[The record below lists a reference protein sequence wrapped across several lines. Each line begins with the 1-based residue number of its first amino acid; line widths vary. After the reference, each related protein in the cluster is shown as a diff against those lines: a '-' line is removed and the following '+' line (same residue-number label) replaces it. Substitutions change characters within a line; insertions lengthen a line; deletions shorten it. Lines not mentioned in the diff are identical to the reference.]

1 MRAMGPSS
9 LFLRLLS
16 ATLLLASAIP
26 SSAQTAAATSIQ
38 SFQLVADQ
46 SGFVLANNR
55 LFWTDSLGKQWA
67 EITPPASSTSFSTA
81 SFRADGTGY
90 AVGHSPSALTF
101 ARTTD
106 DGKSWATTIIASPFT
121 EALQPN
127 GRDSISFADVKNG
140 FLMLGVQ
147 SGSAFRFG
155 ILLATTDGGST
166 WTQLPRPPV
175 GGGITFLDAKHGFNG
190 PGPGGD
196 ELYTTVDGGTTWQ
209 KVSLAAPSSLLSTN
223 STTALPVFTD
233 SLHGTIIRTFATPSG
248 ATTLRYTT
256 TDGGSTWTSFADST
270 STRAVVAADGSIA
283 HVAVASGTNA
293 SRTSFS
299 NATKGLVLITS
310 GGCTEG
316 VCTQTSSL
324 RATTDGGKTFT
335 AVSPAADLSFEASRT
350 FTVPTTLP
358 TSIAAPT
365 PDSSSVYNTAGV
377 MGFDACSLPTT
388 ANLSDWITNS
398 PYRVTSLYM
407 GGANYSNCGNALGS
421 LTSTYVST
429 VLGQGWQFWPLWV
442 GPQAPESGCST
453 CSMMS
458 TTPAT
463 AMSQGTA
470 EADSAIAAL
479 NNLGIGQGTTIVY
492 DMEAYTRDGTST
504 PATTAFIEG
513 WDTELH
519 SKGYIAGVYSGHSEF
534 TDWYPTVLTPAIDVI
549 WFTYFFSNGVAC
561 GAECQTVFPTQSS
574 FDISTNYWLNN
585 HRARQTSSGF
595 NSTYGSTTLNIDE
608 DWVDAPMATNTPN
621 KLTVSVTGTGT
632 VASSTITNSNSD
644 TTTLTSISCGS
655 NCTANFAPTD
665 TIVLTETP
673 SGSATFSGWTG
684 CTSTTATSC
693 TVAMTA
699 AANVTAIFNT
709 GTQLTVSKTGT
720 GTGTVTS
727 SDSTINCGTVCTAGY
742 PPATVVTLTATAT
755 NNSTFNGWTGCTTA
769 TGATCSV
776 TVGSSAITV
785 TANFLPPTTLTV
797 SKTGTGTGTITS
809 ADSLINCGTTC
820 SAGYQPNAVVT
831 LTATATNNSTF
842 NGWTGCTT
850 ATGTTCSVTIGS
862 SAIAI
867 TANFLPPTTLTVSKT
882 GTGTGTVTSSD
893 SLINCGT
900 ICSTGYK
907 SGTVVT
913 LTAAATNNSTFN
925 GWTGCTTS
933 TGTTCSVTI
942 GSTNLTVSAAFLP
955 PNTLTITKA
964 GTGSGTVTSGDT
976 PQSINCGTT
985 CSAGFLPGT
994 TVTLTATPASGSV
1007 FTSWSGCTVGA
1018 SANICTVVMSAAEA
1032 VTATFSPGPS
1042 FTGTATATSISV
1054 GVGASTTDT
1063 INLVTANGWTGSFT
1077 SFACAGQPATVTC
1090 TFNPTS
1096 VTATTNTT
1104 TPVTLTVAVPST
1116 YTAAIRMTDRSGIVL
1131 AGFILPALL
1140 LPLAFRR
1147 RFHGTRIQKLLLLAF
1162 AIAGL
1167 GFMQVLTGCGGSSAP
1182 ATPTG
1187 PLFSGTMTVSYTS
1200 TQTGGSATTNTI
1212 PITLT
1217 IPR

>member
-9 LFLRLLS
+9 LFLRILS
-16 ATLLLASAIP
+16 FAFLLALALPSRAQSAP
-26 SSAQTAAATSIQ
+26 STAIQ
-38 SFQLVADQ
+38 SFKLVADQ
-46 SGFVLANNR
+46 SGFALANDR
-55 LFWTDSLGKQWA
+55 LFWTDSLGKQWV
-67 EITPPASSTSFSTA
+67 EITPPAASTNFSAA

-90 AVGHSPSALTF
+90 ALGHSPSALTF
-101 ARTTD
+101 TRTTD
-106 DGKSWATTIIASPFT
+106 NGKNWAITTIASPFT

-127 GRDSISFADVKNG
+127 GRDSISFADAKNG

-147 SGSAFRFG
+147 SGAAFRFG
-155 ILLATTDGGST
+155 ILLATTDGGTT

-175 GGGITFLDAKHGFNG
+175 GGDITFLDAKHGFNG

-196 ELYTTVDGGTTWQ
+196 ELYATIDGGTTWQ

-248 ATTLRYTT
+248 LTTLRYST
-256 TDGGSTWTSFADST
+256 TDGGGTWTSFADST

-283 HVAVASGTNA
+283 HVAVASGANA
-293 SRTSFS
+293 SHTSFG
-299 NATKGLVLITS
+299 NATNGLVLITS

-335 AVSPAADLSFEASRT
+335 TVSPAAGLSPDTSRSFKVQT
-350 FTVPTTLP
+350 SLP
-358 TSIAAPT
+358 ATIAAPNSAT

-407 GGANYSNCGNALGS
+407 GGTNYSNCGNALGS

-429 VLGQGWQFWPLWV
+429 VLNQGWQFWPLWV
-442 GPQAPESGCST
+442 GPQAPETGCST
-453 CSMMS
+453 CSQIS

-463 AMSQGTA
+463 AMSQGTT
-470 EADSAIAAL
+470 EADSAIAGL
-479 NNLGIGQGTTIVY
+479 TNLGIGQGTPIVY

-504 PATTAFIEG
+504 PATTAFIQG

-519 SKGYIAGVYSGHSEF
+519 SHGYIAGVYSGHSEF

-574 FDISTNYWLNN
+574 FDISTSYWLNN

-608 DWVDAPMATNTPN
+608 DWVDAPMATATPN
-621 KLTVSVTGTGT
+621 ALTVSVTGTGT
-632 VASSTITNSNSD
+632 VTSSTITNSNGDATS
-644 TTTLTSISCGS
+644 LTSINCGS
-655 NCTANFAPTD
+655 SCTANFAPTD

-684 CTSTTATSC
+684 CTSTTATTC
-693 TVAMTA
+693 TVVMTA
-699 AANVTAIFNT
+699 ATNVHATFTT

-727 SDSTINCGTVCTAGY
+727 ADSTINCGTTCTYGY
-742 PPATVVTLTATAT
+742 QPSTVVTLTATPT
-755 NNSTFNGWTGCTTA
+755 NNSTFNGWTGCTSSTA
-769 TGATCSV
+769 TTCSV

-797 SKTGTGTGTITS
+797 SKTGTGTGT
-809 ADSLINCGTTC
+809 
-820 SAGYQPNAVVT
+820 
-831 LTATATNNSTF
+831 
-842 NGWTGCTT
+842 
-850 ATGTTCSVTIGS
+850 
-862 SAIAI
+862 
-867 TANFLPPTTLTVSKT
+867 
-882 GTGTGTVTSSD
+882 VTSSD
-893 SLINCGT
+893 SLINCGAT
-900 ICSTGYK
+900 CSTGYK

-925 GWTGCTTS
+925 GWTGCTSS
-933 TGTTCSVTI
+933 TATTCSITI
-942 GSTNLTVSAAFLP
+942 GSTNQTVSAAFLP
-955 PNTLTITKA
+955 PNTLTVTKA
-964 GTGSGTVTSGDT
+964 GTGTGTVVSGDT
-976 PQSINCGTT
+976 PASINCGST
-985 CSAGFLPGT
+985 CSAGFLPGS

-1007 FTSWSGCTVGA
+1007 FTSWSGCTAGA
-1018 SANICTVVMSAAEA
+1018 TANVCTIVMSAATEA
-1032 VTATFSPGPS
+1032 ITATFSPGPS
-1042 FTGTATATSISV
+1042 FTAAATTTSISV
-1054 GVGASTTDT
+1054 GVGANTADT
-1063 INLVTANGWTGSFT
+1063 INLVTANGWTGAFT
-1077 SFACAGQPATVTC
+1077 NFACTGQPATVTC
-1090 TFNPTS
+1090 SFNPTS
-1096 VTATTNTT
+1096 VTVNSNTT
-1104 TPVTLTVAVPST
+1104 SPVTLTVAVPST
-1116 YTAAIRMTDRSGIVL
+1116 YTAAIRMTNRSGIVL

-1147 RFHGTRIQKLLLLAF
+1147 RFHGTRMQKLLLLVF

-1167 GFMQVLTGCGGSSAP
+1167 GFMQVLTGCGGSSSP

-1212 PITLT
+1212 PFTLT

>member
-9 LFLRLLS
+9 LFLRVLS
-16 ATLLLASAIP
+16 AAFLLTLAIP
-26 SSAQTAAATSIQ
+26 SLAQTPAATSVQ
-38 SFQLVADQ
+38 SFKLVADQ

-67 EITPPASSTSFSTA
+67 EITPPASSTNLSTA

-101 ARTTD
+101 AHTTD
-106 DGKSWATTIIASPFT
+106 NGKNWATTTIASPFT

-127 GRDSISFADVKNG
+127 GRDSISFADAKNG

-155 ILLATTDGGST
+155 ILLATTDGGAT
-166 WTQLPRPPV
+166 WTQLARPPV
-175 GGGITFLDAKHGFNG
+175 GGDITFLDAKHGFNG

-196 ELYTTVDGGTTWQ
+196 ELYATIDGGMTWQ
-209 KVSLAAPSSLLSTN
+209 KVSLTASSSLSSTN

-233 SLHGTIIRTFATPSG
+233 ALHGTIIRTFATPSG

-256 TDGGSTWTSFADST
+256 TDGGGTWTSFADST
-270 STRAVVAADGSIA
+270 STRAAIAADGSIA

-293 SRTSFS
+293 SRISFG
-299 NATKGLVLITS
+299 NTTNGLVLITS
-310 GGCTEG
+310 GGCTES

-350 FTVPTTLP
+350 VTVPTTLP
-358 TSIAAPT
+358 PSIAALT
-365 PDSSSVYNTAGV
+365 PDSSSVNNTAGV

-407 GGANYSNCGNALGS
+407 GGTNYANCGNALGS

-463 AMSQGTA
+463 AMSQGAT

-479 NNLGIGQGTTIVY
+479 NNLGIGQGTPIVY

-504 PATTAFIEG
+504 PATSAFIEG

-519 SKGYIAGVYSGHSEF
+519 NHGYIAGVYSGHSEF
-534 TDWYPTVLTPAIDVI
+534 TDWYPTVVTPAIDVI

-574 FDISTNYWLNN
+574 FDISPTYWVNN

-595 NSTYGSTTLNIDE
+595 NSTYGTTTLNIDE

-621 KLTVSVTGTGT
+621 KLTVTVTGTGT
-632 VASSTITNSNSD
+632 VASSTITNSNGDATS
-644 TTTLTSISCGS
+644 LTSISCGS
-655 NCTANFAPTD
+655 SCTANFAPTD

-673 SGSATFSGWTG
+673 TGSATFSGWTG
-684 CTSTTATSC
+684 CTSTTATTC

-699 AANVTAIFNT
+699 ATTVTAAFNT
-709 GTQLTVSKTGT
+709 GTLLTVSKTGT

-727 SDSTINCGTVCTAGY
+727 SDSNINCGTTCSYGY
-742 PPATVVTLTATAT
+742 QPTTVVTLTAVAT

-769 TGATCSV
+769 TGATCTV
-776 TVGSSAITV
+776 TVGSSAVAV

-797 SKTGTGTGTITS
+797 SKTE
-809 ADSLINCGTTC
+809 
-820 SAGYQPNAVVT
+820 
-831 LTATATNNSTF
+831 
-842 NGWTGCTT
+842 
-850 ATGTTCSVTIGS
+850 
-862 SAIAI
+862 
-867 TANFLPPTTLTVSKT
+867 
-882 GTGTGTVTSSD
+882 TGTGTVTSSD
-893 SLINCGT
+893 GLINCGT
-900 ICSTGYK
+900 TCSTGYK

-933 TGTTCSVTI
+933 TGTTCSVTV
-942 GSTNLTVSAAFLP
+942 GSANLTVSAAFLP
-955 PNTLTITKA
+955 PNTLTVTKA
-964 GTGSGTVTSGDT
+964 GTGSGTVVSGDS
-976 PQSINCGTT
+976 PASINCGST
-985 CSAGFLPGT
+985 CSAGFLPGS

-1007 FTSWSGCTVGA
+1007 FTSWSGCTVGG
-1018 SANICTVVMSAAEA
+1018 SANVCTVVMSAAEA

-1042 FTGTATATSISV
+1042 FTAAATATSISV
-1054 GVGASTTDT
+1054 GAGANTTDT
-1063 INLVTANGWTGSFT
+1063 INLVTANGWTGAFT

-1096 VTATTNTT
+1096 VTVNSNTT

-1116 YTAAIRMTDRSGIVL
+1116 YTAAIRMTNRSGIVL
-1131 AGFILPALL
+1131 AGFILPAMLF
-1140 LPLAFRR
+1140 PLAFRR

-1167 GFMQVLTGCGGSSAP
+1167 GFMQILTGCGGSSSP
-1182 ATPTG
+1182 TQPTG

-1200 TQTGGSATTNTI
+1200 TQTGGSATANTI